1 MNIYEFLDHHQI
13 EYRRFDHPAV
23 FTCDEAAQLVPEM
36 PGIKSKN
43 LFVRDRRGKRHILL
57 IVPADKAV
65 DLKATSIAL
74 GVSGLGFASP
84 ERLMKHLGIE
94 AGSVS
99 FLSIYNNIE
108 NTVEVI
114 FDQEIWES
122 EYLQC
127 HPLVN
132 TSTLLISHA
141 DVVKILQLTKH
152 EYRIIDVPHRN

>member
-1 MNIYEFLDHHQI
+1 MNIYKFLDHHQI
-13 EYRRFDHPAV
+13 NYRRFDHPAV

-57 IVPADKAV
+57 IVPAEKVV

-74 GVSGLGFASP
+74 GVSGLSFASP

-114 FDQEIWES
+114 FDKEIWNS

-127 HPLVN
+127 HPLIN

-141 DVVKILQLTKH
+141 DVVKILQLTNHK
-152 EYRIIDVPHRN
+152 YRIIDTPHRN

>member
-1 MNIYEFLDHHQI
+1 
-13 EYRRFDHPAV
+13 
-23 FTCDEAAQLVPEM
+23 
-36 PGIKSKN
+36 
-43 LFVRDRRGKRHILL
+43 
-57 IVPADKAV
+57 
-65 DLKATSIAL
+65 
-74 GVSGLGFASP
+74 
-84 ERLMKHLGIE
+84 MKHLGIE

-152 EYRIIDVPHRN
+152 KYRIIDVPHRN